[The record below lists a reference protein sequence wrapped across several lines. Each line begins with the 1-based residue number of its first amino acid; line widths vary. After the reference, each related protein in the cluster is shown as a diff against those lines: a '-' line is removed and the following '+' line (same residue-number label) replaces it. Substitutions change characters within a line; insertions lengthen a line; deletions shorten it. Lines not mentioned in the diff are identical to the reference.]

1 MGITESIAAW
11 GTRIID
17 ATGYLGVF
25 FLMLLE
31 SLIPPIPSEGILP
44 FVGFLVAEGKMVAP
58 VALGV
63 ASLGS
68 LAGALTFYALGRW
81 GGRPLVGRY
90 GRLLRLDE
98 RSLDKAEDFFRRR
111 GGVTVLVA
119 RFVPVVRPLIAIPAG
134 LAKMRLVPFC
144 VYTLVGAVLWNGL
157 LILAGWALRR
167 NWDTVMGYTKW
178 LDIAV
183 IVAAAG
189 LAVLLVVRWQRRRRR
204 TAPREP

>member
-1 MGITESIAAW
+1 MGITEFIAAW
-11 GTRIID
+11 GTRVID
-17 ATGYLGVF
+17 AAGYAGILW
-25 FLMLLE
+25 LMFLE

-44 FVGFLVAEGKMVAP
+44 FVGFLIAEGRMAAP
-58 VALGV
+58 SALGV

-68 LAGALTFYALGRW
+68 LAGALAFYALGRW
-81 GGRPLVGRY
+81 GGRPLVRRY

-98 RSLDKAEDFFRRR
+98 RSLDKAEDFFGRR